1 MKDGSGKEFF
11 MKNRSADNS
20 SEDIRICKNRFRPG
34 MFGPE
39 PCMMYEM
46 DGCDARD
53 ISCSCYEPET
63 EEDYPCTPSSTAGD
77 YGPGNP
83 WDAPGMSIRDF
94 I

>member
-1 MKDGSGKEFF
+1 MQ
-11 MKNRSADNS
+11 NRSADSMSAGNRS
-20 SEDIRICKNRFRPG
+20 ADRRSEDIRKCKNRIRPG

-46 DGCDARD
+46 DECDARD
-53 ISCSCYEPET
+53 MYCSCYEPET
-63 EEDYPCTPSSTAGD
+63 EEDYHYTPSSTAGD

>member
-1 MKDGSGKEFF
+1 MAGRIGF
-11 MKNRSADNS
+11 MGCALCR
-20 SEDIRICKNRFRPG
+20 NRFIDT
-34 MFGPE
+34 MFERE
-39 PCMMYEM
+39 PCSLYEM
-46 DGCDARD
+46 DGCDARH

-63 EEDYPCTPSSTAGD
+63 EEDYHYTPSSTAGD